1 MHNHVWP
8 SDSLSVG
15 EFVFQW
21 ATNPVVLNAELYF
34 TVDLRGGG
42 GNLCLNETTVSA
54 CVRVC
59 VTLSCQS
66 MFVLSQLS
74 NKKKKKK
81 NWERPNRKEVMQSF
95 QVGSLIYSGCL
106 SFLEYIHT
114 SHCLSSQF
122 PSVAWNRLWVLLFT
136 ATSTE
141 QGQLATFLIAP
152 QQIHWKVQWL
162 IRFWLEAAFFFTL
175 FGSKLSIN
183 GFWLVKFGLPEL
195 KFNRCNYYCTA
206 NHIFWIK

>member
-81 NWERPNRKEVMQSF
+81 KLGETQQE
-95 QVGSLIYSGCL
+95 GGDAI
-106 SFLEYIHT
+106 
-114 SHCLSSQF
+114 LSS
-122 PSVAWNRLWVLLFT
+122 RIT
-136 ATSTE
+136 Y
-141 QGQLATFLIAP
+141 I
-152 QQIHWKVQWL
+152 
-162 IRFWLEAAFFFTL
+162 
-175 FGSKLSIN
+175 
-183 GFWLVKFGLPEL
+183 
-195 KFNRCNYYCTA
+195 
-206 NHIFWIK
+206 